1 MSTPSSL
8 YAEKIYSEHPLVLWS
23 LDDKLDYISLISE
36 QQRNIVGLWNIDNA
50 TATSES
56 EYIIQPFESS
66 ELTKIKVSPTE
77 GTFTEA
83 YLISPNIINVSNLAD
98 VGSFSIGTHFNS
110 NSIFLETISIGYE
123 YTDPSTLEIIQ
134 NLKTFKGNPYQQW
147 AFISET
153 FETPNVNAQI
163 RIVIKITVFEGSE
176 SVEDNIFYFNGLT
189 FGQLNEEFNAISFGI
204 NKITVPSDVSLFY
217 GLEAV
222 EATAYGITENSG
234 YYIIRDNSLTCK
246 NTSVPLVYGSSGIT
260 KLIPDISPQLI
271 IPGQGFLNKK
281 GQHNDYTVEFWTRIR
296 SNTKEPFKIFGPI
309 GSTDGLYVENGFLTL
324 VIGDQFASHFVSEWF
339 RPMLIHIRLIK
350 NSASLLVNGEE
361 VLSLSFNTL
370 DLLLPEE
377 LDEFGK
383 NQDWLYFASS
393 INVEPV
399 EIDCIAIYSYQVP
412 IVVAKR
418 RWVYGQGVN
427 SPEAI
432 NSSYGGTTA
441 FIDYAFANYSSNYNY
456 PDFAKWD
463 QGSFDNLT
471 TTETTLRTPEYSL
484 PEISIGNKTLKNLYD
499 DNKEIQE
506 QESGALTS
514 NKFLSF
520 RPNNSWNSVESYI
533 NFTKFNFLLNQVD
546 SIYGVFSSGNLSS
559 NEILF
564 KIYNEIND
572 DYFLIHKDNNLI
584 KYSLTVNNETEVLFD
599 TDPILANELFS
610 VGINIDKLSNFSTAN
625 ISAFFGNIDS
635 LKIYVAGDDSG
646 NFTFTGK
653 IYSIGL
659 TTEQNTKEINQFIDS
674 SGFIFPDHG
683 QELIDHTASY
693 TILPSLSYEKYFLD
707 IGVSGYWQDYLP
719 LSYFA
724 KFVKNS
730 EGDFFYDI
738 DFLQFNVG
746 YPTIKNLVEES
757 GEIDLVY
764 NTEDSQVKSYVTF
777 QRTENGANSVSL
789 FENNEGLSIEKI
801 INADDNAEWETT
813 RFEIIDNTIIYPPKT
828 INFDKLSL
836 VYSLEFK
843 SRGILTKPILIDR
856 LQIASQCLNDNSFN
870 SVGTRFGLDLFP
882 YKRNGIYYDYKTKN
896 PFSIYKQTTPYL
908 YLNGR
913 SGIEVRGKID
923 TSESRGLSLPINK
936 EISSEYKVSAMQLW
950 IMYDREEF
958 TDFAIELFEI
968 NYKGKSIKFHIV
980 ANSTLQDRGR
990 IFALDENNKEYT
1002 SLSYY
1007 LNGNLVREPVISL
1020 NEWASVGISFPTP
1033 LSFNSYLGSIN
1044 ITGPAIFNNIAYY
1057 QSNSLMEIQQT
1068 LTRKWIQVLRDGVET
1083 LDWNFWQDNFTW
1095 DGMLNVGSTEF
1106 YSIDP
1111 SDIYNTYI
1119 GNNKIIIDDGQGLV
1133 YRPEKL
1139 KVYTGIEWSS
1149 SVSTPV

>member
-36 QQRNIVGLWNIDNA
+36 EQRNIVDLWTLDNA
-50 TATSES
+50 TATVES
-56 EYIIQPFESS
+56 AYIIQPFENS
-66 ELTKIKVSPTE
+66 ELTKIKVPPTE

-83 YLISPNIINVSNLAD
+83 YLVSPNIININELAD
-98 VGSFSIGTHFNS
+98 LGSFSIGTYFNS
-110 NSIFLETISIGYE
+110 DSIFLETMSIGYE
-123 YTDPSTLEIIQ
+123 YTDPDTLEVIQ
-134 NLKTFKGNPYQQW
+134 NLKIFKGNPYQRW
-147 AFISET
+147 GFISET
-153 FETPNVNAQI
+153 FEIPDVNAQM
-163 RIVIKITVFEGSE
+163 RIVIGITIFEGSE
-176 SVEDNIFYFNGLT
+176 SAEDNVFYFNGLT
-189 FGQLNEEFNAISFGI
+189 FGQINEEFNAISFGI
-204 NKITVPSDVSLFY
+204 NKTTVPSDISLFN
-217 GLEAV
+217 GLDAV
-222 EATAYGITENSG
+222 EASAYGITENSG
-234 YYIIRDNSLTCK
+234 YYIIRDNKLTCK

-281 GQHNDYTVEFWTRIR
+281 GQHNDYTIEFWTRIR
-296 SNTKEPFKIFGPI
+296 SNTEEPFKIFGPV
-309 GSTDGLYVENGFLTL
+309 GSSDGLYVEKGFLTL

-370 DLLLPEE
+370 DLDLPEE
-377 LDEFGK
+377 IDEFGK

-393 INVEPV
+393 FDVEPV

-441 FIDYAFANYSSNYNY
+441 FIDYSFANYSSNYNY

-471 TTETTLRTPEYSL
+471 TTETSLRTPEYSL
-484 PEISIGNKTLKNLYD
+484 PEIFIGNKTLENLYT
-499 DNKEIQE
+499 DNKEVQE
-506 QESGALTS
+506 QESGASAS

-520 RPNNSWNSVESYI
+520 RPNSTWNSVQSYL
-533 NFTKFNFLLNQVD
+533 NFTKFNFLLNEVD
-546 SIYGVFSSGNLSS
+546 SIYGVFSSENLSS

-564 KIYNEIND
+564 KIYNEINN
-572 DYFLIHKDNNLI
+572 DYFLIHKDNDLI
-584 KYSLTVNNETEVLFD
+584 KYSLTINNETEVLFD
-599 TDPILANELFS
+599 TDPILENELFS
-610 VGINIDKLSNFSTAN
+610 VGININKLSNFSTAN

-659 TTEQNTKEINQFIDS
+659 TTEQNTKEINQLIDS

-683 QELIDHTASY
+683 QDLIDHIASY
-693 TILPSLSYEKYFLD
+693 TLLPSLSYEKYFLD
-707 IGVSGYWQDYLP
+707 IGISGYWQDYLP

-730 EGDFFYDI
+730 EGDLFYDI
-738 DFLQFNVG
+738 DFLQFNLG
-746 YPTIKNLVEES
+746 YPTIKNLSEES
-757 GEIDLVY
+757 GEIDLFY
-764 NTEDSQVKSYVTF
+764 NTINSQVKGYVTF

-789 FENNEGLSIEKI
+789 FENNQALSIEKI
-801 INADDNAEWETT
+801 INADDDLEWETT
-813 RFEIIDNTIIYPPKT
+813 RFEVIDNTLIYPPKS
-828 INFDKLSL
+828 INFDELSL

-843 SRGILTKPILIDR
+843 SRGIITKPILIDR

-870 SVGTRFGLDLFP
+870 SVGTRFGLNLFP
-882 YKRNGIYYDYKTKN
+882 YKKSGIYFDYKTKN
-896 PFSIYKQTTPYL
+896 PFSIYKQSTPYL

-913 SGIEVRGKID
+913 SGIEVRGRID
-923 TSESRGLSLPINK
+923 TTESRGLSLPINK
-936 EISSEYKVSAMQLW
+936 EISSEYKVSAIQLW
-950 IMYDREEF
+950 LMYDREEF
-958 TDFAIELFEI
+958 PDFTIELFEI
-968 NYKGKSIKFHIV
+968 NYKGKSVKFHLR
-980 ANSTLQDRGR
+980 ANSTLKDRGR
-990 IFALDENNKEYT
+990 IFALDENNREYT

-1007 LNGNLVREPVISL
+1007 LNGNLVRDPVISL
-1020 NEWASVGISFPTP
+1020 YEWTSIGVSFLTP
-1033 LSFNSYLGSIN
+1033 LTFNSYLGSLN
-1044 ITGPAIFNNIAYY
+1044 ITGPAIFNNISYY
-1057 QSNSLMEIQQT
+1057 QANSLTQIQQRLIRT
-1068 LTRKWIQVLRDGVET
+1068 WVQVLRDGVET
-1083 LDWNFWQDNFTW
+1083 LDWNFWQNNFTW

-1119 GNNKIIIDDGQGLV
+1119 GNNKIVIDDGQGLV
-1133 YRPEKL
+1133 YKPEKL